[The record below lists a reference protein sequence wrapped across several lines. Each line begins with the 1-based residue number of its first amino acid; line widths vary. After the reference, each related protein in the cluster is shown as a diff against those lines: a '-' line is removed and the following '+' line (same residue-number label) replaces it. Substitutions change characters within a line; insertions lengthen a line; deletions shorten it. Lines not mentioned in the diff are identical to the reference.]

1 MPLTFAYGSNMD
13 AQAMASRCKAARL
26 IGRAR
31 LPGHRVALMP
41 DGFATLVRDRA
52 ATAQGVLWELSFGD
66 LAALDRY
73 EGAAYVKITQPVL
86 RDGGSPVRALVY
98 IGKPGLGLGRAP
110 ADYMSRIVAVAR
122 EAGLTPDYVDV
133 LRRLDRRALPSH
145 ALDDPD
151 ILKTRRFSRKTGTTF
166 SHAAFAGETPEP
178 VPRFRAIKNPQFL

>member
-1 MPLTFAYGSNMD
+1 MD

-41 DGFATLVRDRA
+41 DGFATLVRDKG
-52 ATAQGVLWELSFGD
+52 ATAQGVLWDLSFGD

-110 ADYMSRIVAVAR
+110 EDYMMRIVAVAS
-122 EAGLTPDYVDV
+122 ELELPSEHVDF
-133 LRRLDRRALPSH
+133 LRRM
-145 ALDDPD
+145 
-151 ILKTRRFSRKTGTTF
+151 
-166 SHAAFAGETPEP
+166 AGENTEP
-178 VPRFRAIKNPQFL
+178 APRFCAIKNPKLF